1 MPIPLIPLITAGISA
16 YSALRS
22 SKKAKDTENELEVSL
37 NNAPKYKPNS
47 SILSYY
53 NEALR
58 RYNTNPSDT
67 REYKV
72 ASQNIK
78 QGTVQGL
85 KYLQD
90 RRSGLAGTP
99 TLIANQN
106 NSLLKAA
113 VNAEN
118 RKAQEFSVLAN
129 ATGMKAGEDRAAF
142 QQNEM
147 YPFEAKYNLLQMK
160 AAAQRANQ
168 RQNTSNLYTNLGAAG
183 SIMAGGDGE
192 GWGSGRDWM
201 GRETRSFAGKNFT
214 KPQWN
219 KTNNAW
225 SKSLSQQRF
234 W

>member
-1 MPIPLIPLITAGISA
+1 MPFPLIPLITAGISA
-16 YSALRS
+16 YSALRNK
-22 SKKAKDTENELEVSL
+22 KKAKDAEKQMEDSL
-37 NNAPKYKPNS
+37 KNTPQYRQNQ
-47 SILSYY
+47 SILNYY
-53 NEALR
+53 DEALR
-58 RYNTNPSDT
+58 KYNVSPSDT

-85 KYLQD
+85 KAAQD
-90 RRSGLAGTP
+90 RRSGMAVIP

-106 NSLLKAA
+106 NSLLTAA
-113 VNAEN
+113 VRAEQK
-118 RKAQEFSVLAN
+118 KAQEFDTLGR
-129 ATGMKAGEDRAAF
+129 ATGMKAGEDKVAF
-142 QQNEM
+142 QQNQM
-147 YPFEAKYNLLQMK
+147 YPFEARYNLLSMK
-160 AAAQRANQ
+160 AAGERANQ

-192 GWGSGRDWM
+192 GWGTGRDWM
-201 GRETRSFAGKNFT
+201 GRETRQFGGQNFT

-225 SKSLSQQRF
+225 SKSLQSQRF